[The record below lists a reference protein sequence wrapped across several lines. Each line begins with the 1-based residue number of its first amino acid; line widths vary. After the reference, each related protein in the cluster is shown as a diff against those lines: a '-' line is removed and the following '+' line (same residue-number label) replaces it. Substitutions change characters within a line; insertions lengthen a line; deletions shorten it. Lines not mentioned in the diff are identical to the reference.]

1 METEQLIQL
10 IQAVSASEL
19 TQFKY
24 EEKGVKLSL
33 RKREKRTGYHAGT
46 TAEGDMESQISFSG
60 NATSGKKM
68 TEEEASRLDSQKE
81 KKQEN
86 LVQSCEEVQEEPE
99 GTIVTSPLV
108 GTFYEA
114 PQEGAEPFVTV
125 GSQVKKGQVLA
136 IVEAMKLMNE
146 IESEQDGVITEIC
159 VKNGE
164 AVEYGQTL
172 FKIADGVL

>member
-1 METEQLIQL
+1 MEFEQLIRL
-10 IQAVSASEL
+10 INVVSDSKL
-19 TQFKY
+19 KQFKY
-24 EEKGVKLSL
+24 EEKGVKISMG
-33 RKREKRTGYHAGT
+33 KEIKIYSNKGMEEFSISSEGNNERTLKQSECVSDTEALCT
-46 TAEGDMESQISFSG
+46 IKEESTVLKETVF
-60 NATSGKKM
+60 
-68 TEEEASRLDSQKE
+68 EKE
-81 KKQEN
+81 KE
-86 LVQSCEEVQEEPE
+86 
-99 GTIVTSPLV
+99 IVSPLV